1 MAPIPPKLD
10 PYQAK
15 ETSDLNTNL
24 VPAKGAI
31 SEVSGVG
38 VNDGIGVL
46 ATAGTFFNLMSMSG

>member
-15 ETSDLNTNL
+15 EMSDLDANL
-24 VPAKGAI
+24 VPAKGVV

-46 ATAGTFFNLMSMSG
+46 AAAGTFFNLMSMSG